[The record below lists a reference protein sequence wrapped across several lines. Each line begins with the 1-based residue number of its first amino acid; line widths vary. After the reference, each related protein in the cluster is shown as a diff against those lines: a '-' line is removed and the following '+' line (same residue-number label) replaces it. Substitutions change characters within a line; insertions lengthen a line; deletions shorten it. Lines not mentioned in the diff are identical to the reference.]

1 MQFNHGEKNLRY
13 GKKKCMVIKAA
24 SSVHAQRDVLIVIP
38 LGGSP
43 IIASLMNI
51 VTTIPL
57 PPHISLSLSLN
68 GTQFSFFLFFF
79 SNFCGGFKLQTSK
92 TIAIIIIIIFLRWV
106 SLTEL
111 ILY

>member
-1 MQFNHGEKNLRY
+1 MQFNHGENNLRY
-13 GKKKCMVIKAA
+13 GKKKCIVIKAA

-57 PPHISLSLSLN
+57 PPTSLSPSLSHWD
-68 GTQFSFFLFFF
+68 TIFFLFIFLF
-79 SNFCGGFKLQTSK
+79 KLLWWIQTSNFKDNCNYYYYF
-92 TIAIIIIIIFLRWV
+92 FLKV
-106 SLTEL
+106 GQFD
-111 ILY
+111 